1 MINVKPEWY
10 KDNTSLHLAASPENE
25 SRVLHRE
32 VVTVSPCHVRKWVT
46 GNNSKTKCWR
56 QCLCFV
62 FVMHISVQW
71 EARQKKKR
79 SQPSLNPFSLPH
91 IIWLYSCLS
100 LLHCHLSY
108 NLKGSQMP
116 SHFSPWS
123 CQVGSPKVLVTNVSP
138 QPLKSKGPRGFFKQ
152 ARLSGWQ
159 LAQLRPVT
167 LIQHLARR

>member
-1 MINVKPEWY
+1 MRAVSSTERSSRSHPATSESEWWGTTARRSVG
-10 KDNTSLHLAASPENE
+10 DSASVLSLSCTYQYSE
-25 SRVLHRE
+25 
-32 VVTVSPCHVRKWVT
+32 
-46 GNNSKTKCWR
+46 R
-56 QCLCFV
+56 QG
-62 FVMHISVQW
+62 
-71 EARQKKKR
+71 KKKR